1 MEGGEG
7 GLIKCGQLRTG
18 GRGVGS
24 KADVRKK
31 NKNNIHKKML
41 PNKKCTIQVNYILNV
56 IYKTLKNFSIVQL
69 IRNR

>member
-1 MEGGEG
+1 MEGGTDQMRTIADRGEG
-7 GLIKCGQLRTG
+7 GRKQS
-18 GRGVGS
+18 GRPQ
-24 KADVRKK
+24 K